1 MVELLNTRDV
11 AHMYHVTSAT
21 VLNWIRAGKLKAYT
35 TPGGHYR
42 VAREDLD
49 AFSRDYGYSPAEG
62 IPTFGL
68 RLLFV
73 SPDEALFAR
82 LRDAVR
88 FRWPAAQVEQARTE
102 FEVGWWMARLR
113 PTRLIVHLD
122 VTPPALLEHCKQLA
136 GEAGQGLCLEALPDS
151 PHAGWGEWIDRLGPS
166 TLRPSLRSGLGV
178 RLPTPSGQ
186 APHGAGPPTTLE
198 AGPAAVTVRGARH
211 SPDRQ

>member
-11 AHMYHVTSAT
+11 ARTYHVTSAT

-42 VAREDLD
+42 VAREDLE

-73 SPDEALFAR
+73 GSDAPLFER

-88 FRWPAAQVEQARTE
+88 FRWPAAQIEQARTE
-102 FEVGWWMARLR
+102 FEIGWWMARMR
-113 PTRLIVHLD
+113 PTHLVVLNLMLSCAD
-122 VTPPALLEHCKQLA
+122 PATRD
-136 GEAGQGLCLEALPDS
+136 LPVS
-151 PHAGWGEWIDRLGPS
+151 VLTG
-166 TLRPSLRSGLGV
+166 
-178 RLPTPSGQ
+178 
-186 APHGAGPPTTLE
+186 GAVAHLSME
-198 AGPAAVTVRGARH
+198 EVAA
-211 SPDRQ
+211 